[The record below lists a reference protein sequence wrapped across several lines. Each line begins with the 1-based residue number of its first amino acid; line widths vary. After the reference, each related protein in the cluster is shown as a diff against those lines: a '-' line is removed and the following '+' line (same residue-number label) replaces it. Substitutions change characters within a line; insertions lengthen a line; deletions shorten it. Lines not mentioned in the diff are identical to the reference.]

1 MTKEQQI
8 EEELIERLSSDL
20 KYTYRKDIRD
30 RNALELNFRQ
40 KFEALNKV
48 KLSDAEFDKLL
59 TEIINPDVF
68 KASNHLRKTN
78 TFTREDGTP
87 LHYTLVNIKNWC
99 KNEFEVI
106 KQLRMN
112 TKNSNHRYD
121 VIINQRS
128 ACCTNRAKN
137 FRD

>member
-1 MTKEQQI
+1 MNKEQQMDIVKEADI
-8 EEELIERLSSDL
+8 EYGFVGKLQDL
-20 KYTYRKDIRD
+20 KYTYRKDIKD
-30 RNALELNFRQ
+30 INALELNFRQ
-40 KFEALNKV
+40 KFEALNRV
-48 KLSDAEFDKLL
+48 KLTDAEFDKLL

-68 KASNHLRKTN
+68 KASNLLRKRN
-78 TFTREDGTP
+78 TFIREDDTP

-121 VIINQRS
+121 VIIN
-128 ACCTNRAKN
+128 
-137 FRD
+137 